1 MKKKNFLLPL
11 LILLAYF
18 ITGMLM
24 TGCSQY
30 TCPTYST
37 NYTVK
42 HMSPKKQKAMAN
54 YKNVNR
60 IRY

>member
-18 ITGMLM
+18 IVGMIT

-37 NYTVK
+37 NYKIK
-42 HMSPKKQKAMAN
+42 HISPKKQKIIAN
-54 YKNVNR
+54 YKNVSK